1 MTKETPKF
9 ERLEG
14 FPKVAVVQSLDD
26 FTLWQQR
33 AELDINTIICRYPA
47 DMDHL
52 KDVSDRLVRHA
63 RSWDSDEFNPLVHDN
78 MTAPNALRAQ
88 FTIYEHGWRPPP
100 TQEGKSL
107 PYPKTPAQIQA
118 IDMGLDKIVS
128 DLTHTFIV
136 KAGASQGKSI
146 YSLHARINSDYP
158 RKPHKHDETIAMSLT
173 GDGTVIYADED
184 CEKGY
189 TLKAGEVAL
198 FDDTVMHNGPEYDES
213 WEEEPRANLII
224 G

>member
-1 MTKETPKF
+1 MTQKTPKF

-47 DMDHL
+47 DMAHL
-52 KDVSDRLVRHA
+52 KDISERLVRHA
-63 RSWDSDEFNPLVHDN
+63 QNDESYDFNPLTHEN
-78 MTAPNALRAQ
+78 MTAPNALRGQ
-88 FTIYEHGWRPPP
+88 FTIYERGWR
-100 TQEGKSL
+100 TDLQDDRGITF
-107 PYPKTPAQIQA
+107 PKTPRQIQA
-118 IDMGLDKIVS
+118 IDMGLDNIVS

-136 KAGASQGKSI
+136 KAGASEGKSI

-158 RKPHKHDETIAMSLT
+158 RIPHKHDETIAMSLT
-173 GDGTVIYADED
+173 GDGTVIYADD
-184 CEKGY
+184 ACEQGY

-198 FDDTVMHNGPEYDES
+198 FDETVMHNGPEYNPS
-213 WEEEPRANLII
+213 WEDEPRTNLII